1 MRSIATGNREMA
13 NAVAAARHCLLTT
26 HHSPLSLLSLCRML
40 CIYCTLQVW
49 QFALSDAPSVGL
61 SCAAALFAAEPVS
74 HAVQYLRLQV
84 WQFTL
89 SDVAFKLNASG
100 TGSLK
105 KAPEVTCDKAKIV
118 CVDIKLAPQ

>member
-1 MRSIATGNREMA
+1 MA
-13 NAVAAARHCLLTT
+13 AQLYSNTQLAQALYEVLQELVADGKVPEELAVATLDQLDQ
-26 HHSPLSLLSLCRML
+26 SILS
-40 CIYCTLQVW
+40 
-49 QFALSDAPSVGL
+49 ALKNEIPAKSEVKGNLDT
-61 SCAAALFAAEPVS
+61 
-74 HAVQYLRLQV
+74 YKYYDNV

>member
-1 MRSIATGNREMA
+1 
-13 NAVAAARHCLLTT
+13 
-26 HHSPLSLLSLCRML
+26 
-40 CIYCTLQVW
+40 
-49 QFALSDAPSVGL
+49 
-61 SCAAALFAAEPVS
+61 
-74 HAVQYLRLQV
+74 LQV